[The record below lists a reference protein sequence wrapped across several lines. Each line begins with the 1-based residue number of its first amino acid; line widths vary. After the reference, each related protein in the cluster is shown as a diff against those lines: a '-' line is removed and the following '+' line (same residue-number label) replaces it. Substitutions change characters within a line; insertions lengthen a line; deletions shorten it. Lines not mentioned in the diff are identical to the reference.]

1 MTSTHPQK
9 SDEAPGT
16 SLKGACHCGAC
27 GWTLHGDPGSI
38 TACNCSLCVRIGAL
52 WAYDFEDERISIT
65 GPTSAYARKNKTDP
79 ALEIHFC
86 PTCSNVVCWRGLRL
100 EPDGRR
106 RMAVNVRLA
115 PLEGVAHLAIDHF
128 DGADS
133 FNDLPSDS
141 KCVRDLWF

>member
-86 PTCSNVVCWRGLRL
+86 PTCSNVVCSDLTGAKSGSDPAVATML
-100 EPDGRR
+100 EQLGFGR
-106 RMAVNVRLA
+106 
-115 PLEGVAHLAIDHF
+115 
-128 DGADS
+128 
-133 FNDLPSDS
+133 
-141 KCVRDLWF
+141 